1 MNESYL
7 QRLGTCL
14 MCLFL
19 CPTLLAQQPLIGNAA
34 FRPGSTGLVQQA
46 SGIFPNTGR
55 PPRTQ
60 SLNRQPGTPGTRGPA
75 QDSSPKTVD
84 ELQKE
89 EEKKHPLQLM
99 DPLHQYMY

>member
-1 MNESYL
+1 
-7 QRLGTCL
+7 

-19 CPTLLAQQPLIGNAA
+19 CPTLLAQQPLIDNAA
-34 FRPGSTGLVQQA
+34 FRPGSTGQVQQA

-89 EEKKHPLQLM
+89 EEKKLSLIHI
-99 DPLHQYMY
+99 